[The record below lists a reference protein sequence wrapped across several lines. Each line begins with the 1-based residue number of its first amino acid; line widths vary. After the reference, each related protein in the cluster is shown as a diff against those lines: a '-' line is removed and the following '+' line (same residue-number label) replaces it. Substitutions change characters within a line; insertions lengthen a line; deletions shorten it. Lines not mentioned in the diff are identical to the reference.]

1 MNEQAA
7 NKAAHQLANK
17 FILAQL
23 QDKLNADPTANHS
36 AFLHERAQAYD
47 QLVSRLAQVHITQA
61 RSEWPPEPVEPDPES
76 RWLLLQQPTEVVHR
90 LDASVIKIT
99 RGTAQAHD
107 DDHGPSATLS
117 EDAVAALN
125 TALQK
130 GTVLWKLHSTYVI
143 ALSSSEAV
151 KISIS
156 LEMDEISN
164 LQYLNSLSLDIPT
177 PQHLGT
183 LKSGERTYF
192 FMSRVPGQTLEK
204 LCPTLTTVHKKS
216 VQEQLAK
223 MLSSLRSI
231 PSPNPGGVHRIGSFV
246 SGTCRDMRRIS
257 RVCES
262 PLHTEAA
269 FNEFLCRHE
278 GRMRT
283 AWIKMIQSS
292 LRADHRIVPTHG
304 DLHPRNIMAAWD
316 GDPGTTIKVTGLID
330 WQASGWYPEYWEY
343 VKALSTI
350 TRRDAVAEWCD
361 YLPTRAI
368 GCWPVEFSLDLLIS
382 RWLG

>member
-23 QDKLNADPTANHS
+23 QDKLTADPTANNS

-47 QLVSRLAQVHITQA
+47 QLVSSLARLHVTQ
-61 RSEWPPEPVEPDPES
+61 PTPERWLQPVEPDLES

-90 LDASVIKIT
+90 LDASVIKIA
-99 RGTAQAHD
+99 RGTAQAHGE
-107 DDHGPSATLS
+107 DHGPPATLS

-125 TALQK
+125 TALQQ
-130 GTVLWKLHSTYVI
+130 GTVLWKLHSTHVI

-177 PQHLGT
+177 PRHLGT

-204 LCPTLTTVHKKS
+204 LWPTLTTVHKKS

-257 RVCES
+257 RVC
-262 PLHTEAA
+262 
-269 FNEFLCRHE
+269 
-278 GRMRT
+278 
-283 AWIKMIQSS
+283 
-292 LRADHRIVPTHG
+292 
-304 DLHPRNIMAAWD
+304 
-316 GDPGTTIKVTGLID
+316 
-330 WQASGWYPEYWEY
+330 
-343 VKALSTI
+343 
-350 TRRDAVAEWCD
+350 
-361 YLPTRAI
+361 
-368 GCWPVEFSLDLLIS
+368 
-382 RWLG
+382 